1 MWNEKTVL
9 PEVYKLTSPDSCNKN
24 KVKIHKDSGLYGVE
38 FTVDKTIPNFNKAA
52 KKVNLDYA
60 CAFIKFKNVLEGML
74 DLAWKYVFKERFPE
88 PVGNSA
94 GNLSPESNQNSME
107 NFQRAIELFL
117 QRSTHEK
124 KLRDRQLIYYQPG
137 GDFQVQKDLVTLAIE
152 HRHRFDE
159 LFFVADLLPA
169 GDIEMPNKSLALE
182 WFYMAFHKSKRN
194 QFVASGQQLVDETIE
209 SVTKYFELLYN
220 IEKSSGKLKLKLEQR
235 DRKKFDFQRGAA
247 KSRYNNKM
255 RYMAD
260 GCRTSPSHDYCNDCN
275 CNHGYKP
282 SCDNGYNCNR
292 PEQKAPPEFTGSPCH
307 VHGNKAKHTYE
318 ECHDNPK
325 NCKPSSSSHDN
336 NNNNNRNCSYKAH
349 YHDARYHSSDDE
361 SPGKH
366 CTPEPSDG
374 QTKSSKSNVNQH
386 DEKNYHIDTGKISYQ
401 IKRRMVDVVQ
411 RSKPHKRDIFQP
423 EKPSHSMKHPTC
435 SLLQDEL
442 NTDKCLMELKKEF
455 GDHDVTDDAMNLFT
469 FDN

>member
-1 MWNEKTVL
+1 MASIYEKPPLFKLQKTWSEKTIL

-169 GDIEMPNKSLALE
+169 GDIKMPNKSLALK
-182 WFYMAFHKSKRN
+182 WFYMTFHKSERD
-194 QFVASGQQLVDETIE
+194 QFVTSGQGLVDEMINSITE
-209 SVTKYFELLYN
+209 YFKLLYN
-220 IEKSSGKLKLKLEQR
+220 IKKSSGKLKLQLEQR
-235 DRKKFDFQRGAA
+235 DRKKSDFQRDAA
-247 KSRYNNKM
+247 KSKYNNKM
-255 RYMAD
+255 RYMAN
-260 GCRTSPSHDYCNDCN
+260 GRRTSRSRDYGDDCN
-275 CNHGYKP
+275 RDCGCKPSRDSGYKR
-282 SCDNGYNCNR
+282 DR
-292 PEQKAPPEFTGSPCH
+292 PKQKAPPEFTGKPCH

-318 ECHDNPK
+318 ECRDNPK
-325 NCKPSSSSHDN
+325 NCKPSSSSRN
-336 NNNNNRNCSYKAH
+336 NNNNNRKRSYDAH
-349 YHDARYHSSDDE
+349 YHDACYHSSNNE
-361 SPGKH
+361 SPGKYR
-366 CTPEPSDG
+366 TPELSNS
-374 QTKSSKSNVNQH
+374 QTKSSESVLGWMAN
-386 DEKNYHIDTGKISYQ
+386 
-401 IKRRMVDVVQ
+401 
-411 RSKPHKRDIFQP
+411 
-423 EKPSHSMKHPTC
+423 
-435 SLLQDEL
+435 
-442 NTDKCLMELKKEF
+442 LK
-455 GDHDVTDDAMNLFT
+455 
-469 FDN
+469 